1 MDCTPVEEY
10 ASESAWA
17 AEVPLDG
24 FKNKR
29 TKGGKGEDLG
39 GGGGR
44 ERLCSKHIYEI
55 LKELIKNKHSKLLQC
70 RRDWSNEVSTQGEYY
85 FLEELFSSCLEV
97 RNAHTICDSSS
108 LSSA

>member
-1 MDCTPVEEY
+1 MT
-10 ASESAWA
+10 
-17 AEVPLDG
+17 LGG

-29 TKGGKGEDLG
+29 TKGGKGGDLG

-70 RRDWSNEVSTQGEYY
+70 RRDWSNEASTQGEYY
-85 FLEELFSSCLEV
+85 FLEKLFSSCQLRSEMLIPSVIVHLYRQLERV
-97 RNAHTICDSSS
+97 
-108 LSSA
+108 